1 MALAA
6 SWSRFK
12 RTRLPTV
19 LVAAFAVV
27 PGAAVLLAVFAVAP
41 VVAVLVAVFAVVPVV
56 AVLVAT
62 LLPALLA
69 GSAVALF
76 GVAFTLWPGWTA
88 TRGAILILP
97 SARVRFACG
106 WCWRFVRRLR
116 SAVCRCRRC

>member
-19 LVAAFAVV
+19 LVAVFAVV
-27 PGAAVLLAVFAVAP
+27 PVVAVLLAVFAVAP

-56 AVLVAT
+56 AVLVVT
-62 LLPALLA
+62 LLSAPLA

-76 GVAFTLWPGWTA
+76 GVAFTLWPGW
-88 TRGAILILP
+88 
-97 SARVRFACG
+97 RVR
-106 WCWRFVRRLR
+106 
-116 SAVCRCRRC
+116 RC

>member
-27 PGAAVLLAVFAVAP
+27 P
-41 VVAVLVAVFAVVPVV
+41 VVAVLVV
-56 AVLVAT
+56 T
-62 LLPALLA
+62 LLSAPLV

-76 GVAFTLWPGWTA
+76 GVAFTLWPGW
-88 TRGAILILP
+88 
-97 SARVRFACG
+97 RVR
-106 WCWRFVRRLR
+106 
-116 SAVCRCRRC
+116 RC